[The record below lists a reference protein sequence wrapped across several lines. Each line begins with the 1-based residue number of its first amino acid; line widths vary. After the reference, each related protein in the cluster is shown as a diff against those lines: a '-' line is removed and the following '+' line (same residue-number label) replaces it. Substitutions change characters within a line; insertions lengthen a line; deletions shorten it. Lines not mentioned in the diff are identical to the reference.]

1 MKKLLTKNKNGYISK
16 LGECF
21 MENELNK
28 WLKYLETIEPP
39 ANSEIELTEWQKEDI
54 KFTKN
59 MIAKLEREIYEKNKR
74 RENHN
79 G

>member
-1 MKKLLTKNKNGYISK
+1 MTKNKNGYISK

-21 MENELNK
+21 MESELNK

-39 ANSEIELTEWQKEDI
+39 VNSAIELTEWQKEDI
-54 KFTKN
+54 EFTKK
-59 MIAKLEREIYEKNKR
+59 MIAKLEREINEKNKR
-74 RENHN
+74 REKPN